1 MPMANRRPQLNLRV
15 EPDQIAAYRR
25 EAARDGRS
33 LSQWVRLTLDRE
45 IARIEFE
52 RRMR

>member
-1 MPMANRRPQLNLRV
+1 MAKIRAQLNLRLD
-15 EPDQIAAYRR
+15 PDQLAAYRR
-25 EAARDGRS
+25 EAERGERTV
-33 LSQWVRLTLDRE
+33 SQWVRHILDRE